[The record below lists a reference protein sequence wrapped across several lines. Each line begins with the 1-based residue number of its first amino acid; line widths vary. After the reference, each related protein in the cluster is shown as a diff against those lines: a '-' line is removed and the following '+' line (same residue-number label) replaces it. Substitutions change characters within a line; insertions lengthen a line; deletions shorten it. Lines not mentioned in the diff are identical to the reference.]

1 MVKDNF
7 TRIWQANEE
16 LKSDIDRMNRLGKR
30 PIDFCLKVRQ
40 DPGSLAVTARNKMRN
55 TQKEKVP
62 ISLVGR
68 LIETPKLRL
77 PVDGQDANDAIV
89 KEFIRKLD
97 DIGDRIDVNDE
108 RANGNYLWKNVSAF
122 EISALI
128 RDFKAHVLSLGYD
141 NESIVNYIDKYLSS
155 EK

>member
-1 MVKDNF
+1 M
-7 TRIWQANEE
+7 
-16 LKSDIDRMNRLGKR
+16 
-30 PIDFCLKVRQ
+30 
-40 DPGSLAVTARNKMRN
+40 
-55 TQKEKVP
+55 
-62 ISLVGR
+62 
-68 LIETPKLRL
+68 RL

-141 NESIVNYIDKYLSS
+141 NESIVNYIDQYLSS
-155 EK
+155 EKWDVVLRSLRTPNH